1 MYVFQILL
9 FYIIIYLDIII
20 KNQVFGVSIMNNVH
34 YETRYVAFL
43 DLLGFKDMVDQSTK
57 SQSIL
62 NKINKVLNYTYE
74 VQHNNYDGF
83 MSLVEFGKQVTTFS
97 DSIVISYST
106 STPGGGFHILM
117 DLIYICID
125 LFDNGILVRGGV
137 TVGQLIHNEQKC
149 FGPAMNEAYRMEST
163 DAIYP
168 QILINKNVL
177 DFDLQN
183 PGPANTVEQENEYLS
198 GLIKTVPDDENLFIL
213 DYLKQ
218 KNEFEDSYAYI
229 EFIFNTREF
238 IVENLSKFKDSKRV
252 YEKYEWLKCYYNET
266 INTVCSEL
274 EVEKLL
280 I

>member
-1 MYVFQILL
+1 MN
-9 FYIIIYLDIII
+9 DI
-20 KNQVFGVSIMNNVH
+20 H

-43 DLLGFKDMVDQSTK
+43 DLLGFKDMVDQSAK
-57 SQSIL
+57 KQSIL

-125 LFDNGILVRGGV
+125 LLDNGILVRGGV
-137 TVGQLIHNEQKC
+137 TVGQLIHDEQKC
-149 FGPAMNEAYRMEST
+149 FGPAMNEAYTMES
-163 DAIYP
+163 DEAIYP
-168 QILINKNVL
+168 RILINKNVL
-177 DFDLQN
+177 DFDLEN
-183 PGPANTVEQENEYLS
+183 PGLANTVEQENKYLL
-198 GLIKTVPDDENLFIL
+198 GLIKTVPGNKNLFIL

-218 KNEFEDSYAYI
+218 YNELDDIYAYLD
-229 EFIFNTREF
+229 FISNTRDF
-238 IVENLSKFKDSKRV
+238 IIKNLSKFKENERV
-252 YEKYEWLKCYYNET
+252 YKKYEWLKRYYNET
-266 INTVCSEL
+266 IQSFHIDLGEF
-274 EVEKLL
+274 L